1 MPALLAA
8 TQRGKCK
15 ALRLTHPWS
24 AVSNRRPPTACR
36 EPLFPARYR
45 DEDLVAMLLGYKPL
59 PWEANPNLLFQ
70 VIHSATACRL
80 IRHLLR

>member
-1 MPALLAA
+1 MFM
-8 TQRGKCK
+8 
-15 ALRLTHPWS
+15 
-24 AVSNRRPPTACR
+24 RRPTYECR

-59 PWEANPNLLFQ
+59 PCAANPNPLFH
-70 VIHSATACRL
+70 VIHSPTPCRL

>member
-1 MPALLAA
+1 M
-8 TQRGKCK
+8 
-15 ALRLTHPWS
+15 
-24 AVSNRRPPTACR
+24 CR